1 MNTFAIKIAKRAGK
15 VDFEN
20 LSPEEQKNLFDNR
33 KFDASKDEIYSFKV
47 AVVIST
53 GKVKKQNALKRDF
66 KRADTM
72 LVEIRDFTGFTLTG
86 IHPLSEEYDR
96 TTTRET
102 GVEGEVGAGIKLFSA
117 SLKPVGRT
125 KEEIKLTRTSILQSF
140 DETYA
145 QWVFL
150 KPYLENHL
158 EYNFHIAAQKLESG
172 AEAPSFICE
181 VDVQEKN
188 RSLLP
193 NTAHKRVACVD
204 KL

>member
-1 MNTFAIKIAKRAGK
+1 MNTFTIKIAKQAEK
-15 VDFEN
+15 VEYDH

-33 KFDASKDEIYSFKV
+33 KFDPRKDEIYSFKV
-47 AVVIST
+47 AVVLVA
-53 GKVKKQNALKRDF
+53 GKVKKQNAVKRNF

-72 LVEIRDFTGFTLTG
+72 LVEIRDFTGFKLTG

-117 SLKPVGRT
+117 SLKPVGKT

-140 DETYA
+140 DESYA
-145 QWVFL
+145 QWVFMKL
-150 KPYLENHL
+150 YLEAHL
-158 EYNFHIAAQKLESG
+158 DYKFLIATQKTEDG
-172 AEAPSFICE
+172 TDAPSFICE

-193 NTAHKRVACVD
+193 NTAHKRVVCVD